1 VHDLFSYNRSNSAT
15 ILSMRRKES
24 GCLSKYFGSD
34 FNKISSRCRR
44 KSSTITL
51 GGRYVT
57 GRRNTLVIQVT
68 PICNDRYANTI
79 TFPPWRSTSDGNSN
93 LGVLLQCCLIDLLDS
108 NLEMPKFLKV
118 HREA

>member
-57 GRRNTLVIQVT
+57 SGRNILVIQVT
-68 PICNDRYANTI
+68 SICNDRYANI
-79 TFPPWRSTSDGNSN
+79 VTFPPWRSVSDGNSN
-93 LGVLLQCCLIDLLDS
+93 LGVLLQGFLLDLLDS
-108 NLEMPKFLKV
+108 NLEVPKFLKV